1 MAKKSNNELI
11 SALLYIIL
19 GVLLII
25 FKGATLGWAMTIA
38 GIVFI
43 ISGVLDVVRKNMT
56 SGAVSLI
63 IGIAILV
70 LGWLA
75 TQIVLL
81 VLGVLIAIKGVL
93 ALVDAFKRSKKNA
106 LTILFPIL
114 TIVVGLAIAFGNGVD
129 IILVVCGVLLAID
142 GVLGLLAALKK

>member
-11 SALLYIIL
+11 SAILYIIL
-19 GVLLII
+19 GVLLIV

-43 ISGVLDVVRKNMT
+43 VSGVLDVVKKNMT

-81 VLGVLIAIKGVL
+81 VLGVLIAVKGVL

-106 LTILFPIL
+106 LDILFPVL
-114 TIVVGLAIAFGNGVD
+114 TVVVGLAIAFGHGVD
-129 IILVVCGVLLAID
+129 IILVVCGVLLTID